1 MINPAGIEDVRG
13 VIERPLTA
21 DEERVIPNWLN
32 KAWRE
37 LQRVVPGIPDRV
49 TLPVSADGYLAT
61 ADVIDVLAAMVERKT
76 RNAAGLRS
84 WSTDDYDQTV
94 DSALSSGQIYVSES
108 EKDSLAVRTVGAS
121 NQIFSITLTTR
132 P

>member
-1 MINPAGIEDVRG
+1 MENPASITDVEG
-13 VIERPLTA
+13 SIERPLTA
-21 DEERVIPNWLN
+21 DETRVIPNWLA

-49 TLPVSADGYLAT
+49 SLPPAADGFLDE
-61 ADVIDVLAAMVERKT
+61 ADVIDVLVAMVERKV

-108 EKDSLAVRTVGAS
+108 EKDSLAVRTAGGS
-121 NQIFSITLTTR
+121 NQIFSVPLTTR